1 MQAKKILKRSLLSLA
16 FLTAFGFASFGTSSD
31 AEARGCYRGGYGGYG
46 GYGRVYH
53 SYHRGGFYSPRV
65 YNNYYRPHYYSP
77 YRGGGFYYGGRGVS
91 VGIGW

>member
-16 FLTAFGFASFGTSSD
+16 FLTAFGFASIGTSSD
-31 AEARGCYRGGYGGYG
+31 AEAGCYRRGYSGYG
-46 GYGRVYH
+46 GYGRTYH

-65 YNNYYRPHYYSP
+65 YNHYYSPYYSP
-77 YRGGGFYYGGRGVS
+77 YRGGGFYYRGGRGVS